1 MMNNFEKIKTMTLD
15 EMAEWLEKYVSC
27 DFCDAK
33 LNKRTTWCEDF
44 CDDREQH
51 IKQWLESEG

>member
-1 MMNNFEKIKTMTLD
+1 MDNFEKIKSLTFG

-44 CDDREQH
+44 CENRE
-51 IKQWLESEG
+51 

>member
-1 MMNNFEKIKTMTLD
+1 MNNYQRIKTMTLD

-44 CDDREQH
+44 CENREQH